1 MLALTLRAHPLRAD
15 SLVVSLC
22 KASDHSSHPPPQSVH
37 HAAAYLLQTTTF
49 TTVFLHIRYYVPQ
62 DLFLGAVVPLV
73 TGHTLAI
80 TEMDRSSL
88 ALCEENPRE
97 FPLMDSQRVL
107 GRVVQRARNMRL
119 ALRR

>member
-1 MLALTLRAHPLRAD
+1 MPANLLLF
-15 SLVVSLC
+15 LV
-22 KASDHSSHPPPQSVH
+22 D
-37 HAAAYLLQTTTF
+37 
-49 TTVFLHIRYYVPQ
+49 FLGSRYYVPQ

-73 TGHTLAI
+73 TGHTLVI